1 MRAALNNGST
11 MPLDEQLAAAI
22 TSAPSFDVLDNLARL
37 TWRGLAEGHI
47 AEADAAALGIA
58 VEARRTAFRDRG
70 PRLPPP
76 ASRRPGGPS
85 TPPRRTPRSPD
96 RQRSLERRRRQA
108 TSGILPAQ
116 LACRFTLGQVAV
128 LAVVGRQTKATGSCA
143 LPIDAIAAMAG
154 VSRTLVKGALREAVR
169 LGLVRVDE
177 RPRPGR
183 RHDTN
188 VVTITSAEW
197 RTWLKLGS
205 PGDRGQKS
213 DRHVVRSKNL
223 VGESRGK
230 NWRSGSVLG
239 YAGQNKQRRE
249 EHNVNRNRQQHD

>member
-1 MRAALNNGST
+1 MLLA
-11 MPLDEQLAAAI
+11 EQLAAAI
-22 TSAPSFDVLDNLARL
+22 TSAPSFDAIDNLARL
-37 TWRGLAEGHI
+37 TWRGLAEGYI
-47 AEADAAALGIA
+47 ADSDADALGTAL
-58 VEARRTAFRDRG
+58 EARRTAFRDRG
-70 PRLPPP
+70 PRLPPS

-85 TPPRRTPRSPD
+85 APARRPPRSPD
-96 RQRSLERRRRQA
+96 NQRSLERRRRQA

-128 LAVVGRQTKATGSCA
+128 LAVVGRQTKATGSCV

-205 PGDRGQKS
+205 SRDRGQKS
-213 DRHVVRSKNL
+213 DYHGVRSKKSL
-223 VGESRGK
+223 VEGCGP
-230 NWRSGSVLG
+230 NWRSGYVPVYNWQG
-239 YAGQNKQRRE
+239 KQRRE
-249 EHNVNRNRQQHD
+249 EHIANGTGEQHD

>member
-1 MRAALNNGST
+1 
-11 MPLDEQLAAAI
+11 MPLAEQLAAAI
-22 TSAPSFDVLDNLARL
+22 TSAPSFDALDNLARL
-37 TWRGLAEGHI
+37 TWRGLAEGYI
-47 AEADAAALGIA
+47 AEAEADALGIA

-70 PRLPPP
+70 PRRLPPP

-85 TPPRRTPRSPD
+85 TPARRTPRSPD
-96 RQRSLERRRRQA
+96 RERSIARRRRQA
-108 TSGILPAQ
+108 NSGKLPAQ

-128 LAVVGRQTKATGSCA
+128 LAVIGRQTKATGSCA
-143 LPIDAIAAMAG
+143 LPIDAIAAIAG
-154 VSRTLVKGALREAVR
+154 VSRTLVKGALKEAVR

-213 DRHVVRSKNL
+213 DYHGVRRKNPL
-223 VGESRGK
+223 LNGSTK
-230 NWRSGSVLG
+230 PWRSGSVPC
-239 YAGQNKQRRE
+239 YVGQGKQRRE
-249 EHNVNRNRQQHD
+249 EHIVTGTGEHHD

>member
-1 MRAALNNGST
+1 
-11 MPLDEQLAAAI
+11 MPLAEQLADAI
-22 TSAPSFDVLDNLARL
+22 TSATNFATLDNLARL
-37 TWRGLAEGHI
+37 TWRGLAEGHLTDT
-47 AEADAAALGIA
+47 EADTLGTA
-58 VEARRTAFRDRG
+58 VEARRAVFRGDGTHLG
-70 PRLPPP
+70 PRTPKRTSGRPRP
-76 ASRRPGGPS
+76 AQPA
-85 TPPRRTPRSPD
+85 PRSPD

-108 TSGILPAQ
+108 ASGILPAQ
-116 LACRFTLGQVAV
+116 LACRFTLGQAAV
-128 LAVVGRQTKATGSCA
+128 LAVIGRQTKATGTCT

-154 VSRTLVKGALREAVR
+154 VSRTLVKGALREAVH

-197 RTWLKLGS
+197 RTWLKLGL
-205 PGDRGQKS
+205 GDRGQKS

-230 NWRSGSVLG
+230 NWRSGSVLV

>member
-1 MRAALNNGST
+1 
-11 MPLDEQLAAAI
+11 MPLAEQLAHAI
-22 TSAPSFDVLDNLARL
+22 TSAPNFAALDNLARL

-47 AEADAAALGIA
+47 DDAAADALGTA
-58 VEARRTAFRDRG
+58 VEARRDVFRG
-70 PRLPPP
+70 GGGQPRHRASTP
-76 ASRRPGGPS
+76 ASARPRPAQ
-85 TPPRRTPRSPD
+85 RTPRSPD
-96 RQRSLERRRRQA
+96 KQRSIERRRRQA

-128 LAVVGRQTKATGSCA
+128 LAVVGRQTRSTGSCA

-154 VSRTLVKGALREAVR
+154 VSRTLVKDALREAGR

-183 RHDTN
+183 RNDTN

-205 PGDRGQKS
+205 TGIAVRKATTTGYAIKKQDLSGRKQPCQDMAFT
-213 DRHVVRSKNL
+213 VRSVL
-223 VGESRGK
+223 CL
-230 NWRSGSVLG
+230 SGG
-239 YAGQNKQRRE
+239 ATRE
-249 EHNVNRNRQQHD
+249 ENIDNGTGEHHD